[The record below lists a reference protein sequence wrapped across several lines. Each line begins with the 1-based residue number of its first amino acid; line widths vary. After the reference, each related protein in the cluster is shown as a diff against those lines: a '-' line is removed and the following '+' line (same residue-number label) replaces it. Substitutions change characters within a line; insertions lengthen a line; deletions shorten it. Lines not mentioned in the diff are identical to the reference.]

1 MFYLKDKSDT
11 CWSQFTD
18 NTMTRIIYD
27 DGTTKDFTLEDILIT
42 RGKLAGFS
50 LGEVSDVGYLEWI
63 KDTNDYFQSL
73 MANKR
78 LVELKQ

>member
-1 MFYLKDKSDT
+1 
-11 CWSQFTD
+11 
-18 NTMTRIIYD
+18 MTRIIYD

-42 RGKLAGFS
+42 RGKLEGFS

-63 KDTNDYFQSL
+63 AGTNDGFQSL